1 MGDAVRIQDSSQNI
15 SLKNNILWVQ
25 ASGSYDIAV
34 ANDSES
40 GFSSDYNDLMTS
52 GGGQV
57 ALWQDVARPT
67 LTDWQNA
74 AVTDQNSLSLDP
86 LFVNPAAGD
95 FHLQSLYGSLHG
107 GSDAPAVSTVT
118 GLPFLLSG
126 SWTDDAAQSPA
137 IDRGDS
143 ASAFSNEPSPNGGYI
158 NLGSDGNTDQASK
171 SPPSYVLVT
180 TPSGG
185 EVWPAAQT
193 FPIGW
198 RSLQAGQNALS
209 FNGST
214 SYVDMGNPAS
224 GVLDLG
230 ATATLE
236 AWVYFD
242 GLPSNSIATIASK
255 DAGTGNTNKWIFGY
269 ANNYYAYYNGSNYAS
284 ANATV
289 FLINNPTEGQTVL
302 ASSSW
307 TPTLYQWYH
316 VALVKTGDNY
326 SFYLDGVLQNTVS
339 ASADVPAVAASFQV
353 GRAEGSFYLQGE
365 IDELRLWDVS
375 RSASDIQATMNA
387 TLTGTETGL
396 VGYWPFNEG
405 SGDTTADLTAYHDTG
420 TLGGGVPADQP
431 AWIASTAPTST
442 VNIDLMQSEAVVS
455 NIATGVG
462 NTGQYLWSI
471 PAGTSPGTYSI
482 RVSIPDDGL
491 ADASIA
497 PFTIVP
503 PVHVYYVNDG
513 TVLPG
518 DWTTAPGSDA
528 NDGLTPATPKASIQA
543 VLAAY
548 DLSPGDVIRVD
559 DGTYDLDSN
568 ILLAA
573 ADSGI
578 TIEGYNDASYPGRAA
593 VLDRGNTNGGQYVF
607 QLAGATG
614 VTLED
619 LAITGGYDGIYAENT
634 AGSTHLTV
642 SNCQVYGNASY
653 DIFLD
658 TSNDYALLSGNTVY
672 DASTGI
678 SVAGIGDTVSGN
690 TVYATST
697 GIISF
702 GFSGMAGVTIS
713 GNTVSDNSSWGIFTT
728 YNYQNGDNDNVLV
741 VGNTVYG
748 QTSSGTAGILLE
760 YGGVAQQNVVYGNYY
775 GILMEGGDDQALD
788 NRVYDNS
795 QAGIYVVGE
804 GVAVLQGNTVYSNG
818 VGVQLEGFYYGNAQ
832 LSNNLIYANVNQGIL
847 VDDVG
852 YGGGAQITN
861 NTIYQPVGDAVRIQD
876 YSQNI
881 SLTNNILYVLAG
893 YDLYVAPDSQ
903 TGFQSNYNLFFLGT
917 VPGPNA
923 QPRVLE

>member
-1 MGDAVRIQDSSQNI
+1 MVYGNYYGILMEGGDDQALDNRVYDNSQAGIYVVGEEGVTVLQGNTVYSNGVGVQLEGFYYGNAQLSNNLIYANVNQGILVDDVGYGGGAQITNNTIYQPVGDAVRIQDSSRNI

-34 ANDSES
+34 ADDSES

-107 GSDAPAVSTVT
+107 GSNAPAVSTVT

-353 GRAEGSFYLQGE
+353 GRAKGSFL
-365 IDELRLWDVS
+365 
-375 RSASDIQATMNA
+375 
-387 TLTGTETGL
+387 
-396 VGYWPFNEG
+396 
-405 SGDTTADLTAYHDTG
+405 
-420 TLGGGVPADQP
+420 
-431 AWIASTAPTST
+431 
-442 VNIDLMQSEAVVS
+442 
-455 NIATGVG
+455 
-462 NTGQYLWSI
+462 
-471 PAGTSPGTYSI
+471 
-482 RVSIPDDGL
+482 
-491 ADASIA
+491 
-497 PFTIVP
+497 FT
-503 PVHVYYVNDG
+503 
-513 TVLPG
+513 
-518 DWTTAPGSDA
+518 
-528 NDGLTPATPKASIQA
+528 
-543 VLAAY
+543 
-548 DLSPGDVIRVD
+548 R
-559 DGTYDLDSN
+559 
-568 ILLAA
+568 
-573 ADSGI
+573 
-578 TIEGYNDASYPGRAA
+578 R
-593 VLDRGNTNGGQYVF
+593 DR
-607 QLAGATG
+607 
-614 VTLED
+614 
-619 LAITGGYDGIYAENT
+619 
-634 AGSTHLTV
+634 
-642 SNCQVYGNASY
+642 
-653 DIFLD
+653 
-658 TSNDYALLSGNTVY
+658 
-672 DASTGI
+672 
-678 SVAGIGDTVSGN
+678 
-690 TVYATST
+690 
-697 GIISF
+697 
-702 GFSGMAGVTIS
+702 
-713 GNTVSDNSSWGIFTT
+713 
-728 YNYQNGDNDNVLV
+728 
-741 VGNTVYG
+741 
-748 QTSSGTAGILLE
+748 
-760 YGGVAQQNVVYGNYY
+760 
-775 GILMEGGDDQALD
+775 
-788 NRVYDNS
+788 
-795 QAGIYVVGE
+795 
-804 GVAVLQGNTVYSNG
+804 
-818 VGVQLEGFYYGNAQ
+818 
-832 LSNNLIYANVNQGIL
+832 
-847 VDDVG
+847 
-852 YGGGAQITN
+852 
-861 NTIYQPVGDAVRIQD
+861 
-876 YSQNI
+876 
-881 SLTNNILYVLAG
+881 
-893 YDLYVAPDSQ
+893 
-903 TGFQSNYNLFFLGT
+903 
-917 VPGPNA
+917 
-923 QPRVLE
+923 